1 MKEKQRLILGCSKNI
16 CCTFRDF
23 STLFFLNSGFYNNI
37 VAGKRM
43 FVMVTVRGFLWFVFL
58 FFIMLTG
65 YLMSK
70 KELSPKYY
78 CGIVKTLAT
87 YVLASIACIIF
98 KKSVYGWGVWSKRK
112 VFWIFQPQIIL
123 GM

>member
-1 MKEKQRLILGCSKNI
+1 M
-16 CCTFRDF
+16 
-23 STLFFLNSGFYNNI
+23 
-37 VAGKRM
+37 
-43 FVMVTVRGFLWFVFL
+43 FL

-98 KKSVYGWGVWSKRK
+98 KNLYMGGAYGVKESILDFSATKLFLVCRNVHRIIFDYSVFEFV
-112 VFWIFQPQIIL
+112 L
-123 GM
+123 

>member
-43 FVMVTVRGFLWFVFL
+43 FVMVTVKRFFMVCVPL
-58 FFIMLTG
+58 FYHAYRVSDEQKGTE
-65 YLMSK
+65 S
-70 KELSPKYY
+70 
-78 CGIVKTLAT
+78 
-87 YVLASIACIIF
+87 
-98 KKSVYGWGVWSKRK
+98 
-112 VFWIFQPQIIL
+112 
-123 GM
+123 